1 VEQWKPVPAIPANQ
15 KAAFDF
21 KVREQ
26 GQNVKLHRLGEPA
39 AVEVSFRSRKLSWFY
54 ESVAFLLVVIAG
66 IGWLRK
72 SLPRKVLAA
81 AVVGLAALVA
91 TGLLG
96 AVNGAIAQAVMLGV
110 LTVVALWLAA
120 AAPKGWGA
128 MAGLRLRHRIFG
140 LLVLGELLLL
150 TLAVVLR
157 AGEMAGVLFFFL
169 VITVAVW
176 AVVAIVAAVR
186 GSQVRLTAPAPAPVP
201 ASASAATAAPPPLD
215 ATGAVPALPDDGDQ
229 KTK

>member
-1 VEQWKPVPAIPANQ
+1 
-15 KAAFDF
+15 
-21 KVREQ
+21 
-26 GQNVKLHRLGEPA
+26 
-39 AVEVSFRSRKLSWFY
+39 
-54 ESVAFLLVVIAG
+54 VVIAG

-72 SLPRKVLAA
+72 PLQRKVLAA

-91 TGLLG
+91 SGLLG

-140 LLVLGELLLL
+140 LLVLGELVLL

-186 GSQVRLTAPAPAPVP
+186 GAKVGVTASARVP
-201 ASASAATAAPPPLD
+201 ASASAATAAPPPSPPPLD

>member
-1 VEQWKPVPAIPANQ
+1 
-15 KAAFDF
+15 
-21 KVREQ
+21 
-26 GQNVKLHRLGEPA
+26 
-39 AVEVSFRSRKLSWFY
+39 
-54 ESVAFLLVVIAG
+54 
-66 IGWLRK
+66 
-72 SLPRKVLAA
+72 
-81 AVVGLAALVA
+81 LVA

-128 MAGLRLRHRIFG
+128 LAGVRLRHRIFA
-140 LLVLGELLLL
+140 LLVLCEFLLLA
-150 TLAVVLR
+150 LAVVLR

-176 AVVAIVAAVR
+176 AVVAIIAAVR

-201 ASASAATAAPPPLD
+201 SSASAAMAAPPPSPPPLD
-215 ATGAVPALPDDGDQ
+215 ATGAVPALPNDGDQ